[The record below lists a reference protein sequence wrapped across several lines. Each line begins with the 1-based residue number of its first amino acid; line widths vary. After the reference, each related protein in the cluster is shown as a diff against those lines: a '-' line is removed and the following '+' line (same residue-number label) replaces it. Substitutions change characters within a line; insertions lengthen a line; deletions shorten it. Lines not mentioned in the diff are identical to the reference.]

1 MTRDAGEFDGTEEW
15 LDSRRGILG
24 KGALASAAL
33 ALGLPTMTGGAAAEK
48 REEAFATVEFE
59 NQTGDGS
66 TITVD
71 SVILEDG
78 GYVAVHD
85 ARLFE
90 GQVTASV
97 IGVSDYL
104 EPGMYRHLEIDLF
117 DVKGAEFDRDAIQEE
132 QPLVPMPHM
141 ETGDNEEYDFVDTG
155 GEQDGP
161 YVRSGQ
167 PVVDIGFVAGGS
179 DSSVEF
185 RNQQTDGTTV
195 MVDSVTL
202 SGGGFVAIHD
212 GRLLQGKVTESVIG
226 VSHALERGTH
236 HDVEVPLFDVK
247 GGEFDRDALGET
259 QPLVAMPHVDTDG
272 NGEYDFVATGGEQDG
287 PYVRDGN
294 AVVDLGFAVVE

>member
-33 ALGLPTMTGGAAAEK
+33 ALGLPTMTGGAAADE
-48 REEAFATVEFE
+48 REGAFATVEFE

-90 GQVTASV
+90 GQVIESV

-104 EPGMYRHLEIDLF
+104 DPGMYRHLEIDLF
-117 DVKGAEFDRDAIQEE
+117 DVKGAEFDRDALQEE

-167 PVVDIGFVAGGS
+167 PVVDIGFVAPGS
-179 DSSVEF
+179 ASSVEF

-202 SGGGFVAIHD
+202 SDGGFVVIHD
-212 GRLLQGKVTESVIG
+212 GSLLQGAVIESVIG
-226 VSHALERGTH
+226 VSSYLEHGTH

-247 GGEFDRDALGET
+247 GAEFDRDALGET
-259 QPLVAMPHVDTDG
+259 QPLVAMPHMNTDD
-272 NGEYDFVATGGEQDG
+272 NEEYDFVATGGEQDG

-294 AVVDLGFAVVE
+294 AVVDLGFAIVE